1 MNTSQ
6 IYHTTNKSFIKID
19 NNINIGYDFYSNSQI
34 SSNNYSQPPAN
45 SQTLLNINQ
54 EKINIYSKTIISDNS
69 TIPSNINGD
78 SLHIIGNVNID
89 GYLNTDKLN
98 YTNVIFK
105 SYITKLHLIILNL
118 LD

>member
-6 IYHTTNKSFIKID
+6 IYHTENKSFIKID

-54 EKINIYSKTIISDNS
+54 EK
-69 TIPSNINGD
+69 
-78 SLHIIGNVNID
+78 
-89 GYLNTDKLN
+89 
-98 YTNVIFK
+98 
-105 SYITKLHLIILNL
+105 
-118 LD
+118 